1 MKVKDVMTHNIE
13 GLQKTETVQRAAIRM
28 KDLDIGSLAV
38 FDGDTLIG
46 MITDRD
52 ITVRVVGASLDPGR
66 TQVGEV
72 IIKEPVTCD
81 ENADLKEAAKTM
93 ESYKI
98 RRLLVK
104 NARGNI
110 SGILTVDDIALR
122 GEGELVAEVIKQVK
136 ERIGPRR

>member
-1 MKVKDVMTHNIE
+1 MKVKDVMTHDIE
-13 GLQKTETVQRAAIRM
+13 GIQKTETVQQAAMRM

-38 FDGDTLIG
+38 FEGDTLIG

-52 ITVRVVGASLDPGR
+52 IAVRVIGSFLDFGR

-72 IIKEPVTCD
+72 INKEPVTCD
-81 ENADLKEAAKTM
+81 EDADLQEAAKTM
-93 ESYKI
+93 ASYKI

-104 NARGNI
+104 DAQGVI

-122 GEGELVAEVIKQVK
+122 GEEELVAEVIKQVK

>member
-1 MKVKDVMTHNIE
+1 MKVKDVMTQNIE
-13 GLQKTETVQRAAIRM
+13 SVQKTDSVLQAAIRM

-38 FDGDTLIG
+38 FDGDSLFG

-52 ITVRVVGASLDPGR
+52 ITVRVVGALLDPA
-66 TQVGEV
+66 TTEVAEV
-72 IIKEPVTCD
+72 ISKEPVTCD
-81 ENADLKEAAKTM
+81 EDADLKEAAKIM

-98 RRLLVK
+98 RRILVK
-104 NARGNI
+104 NTQGRI

-122 GEGELVAEVIKQVK
+122 GEEELVTEVIRQVK